1 MDTPVPA
8 KKSNL
13 LPGTACEF
21 LATRLFVWLL
31 QTSQRYRQ
39 ETPVLRLSKLHSF
52 FLEISAMQHWTTGV
66 SWDLWS
72 NLMANET

>member
-39 ETPVLRLSKLHSF
+39 ETPVLRLSKFQSF
-52 FLEISAMQHWTTGV
+52 FFG
-66 SWDLWS
+66 DLGDAALDDRGLLGS
-72 NLMANET
+72 LVELDG